1 MIRLL
6 QALLTGAFFT
16 MILDFLTLL
25 AIKLHYLERYG
36 ISEYYN
42 TFFAEHQ
49 NPYLLLALTL
59 LLGVVAVYV
68 RSQKLTVTLYG
79 LFFIPV
85 LLLLIPSF
93 GETAGKAL
101 LQRDNVRFSDGR
113 HVYYGTLFYEG
124 RHQVTLFDDEL
135 GRLITLDKKDLKP

>member
-1 MIRLL
+1 MIRFL

-25 AIKLHYLERYG
+25 AIKLHYLDYYN
-36 ISEYYN
+36 IHEYYN
-42 TFFAEHQ
+42 TLFAEHQ

-59 LLGVVAVYV
+59 LLGIVAVYV
-68 RSQKLTVTLYG
+68 RSQKLTLALYA
-79 LFFIPV
+79 LFFVPV
-85 LLLLIPSF
+85 LLLFVPSF
-93 GETAGKAL
+93 GEAAGKML

-124 RHQVTLFDDEL
+124 RHQLTLYDNEL
-135 GRLITLDKKDLKP
+135 GRLITLEKKDLKP